1 MIVFDDLVGS
11 EDVPLCQCCSKL
23 EVIEV
28 LAHTRQLFIGKTLTN
43 LFTIFSDVMLAYY
56 APDKTDAGIAA
67 WLGKSEWK
75 VRMDISPARRNY
87 SGVKVMQILGEIRK
101 TDAASKGVGGVRTP
115 SEELLQ
121 DLIFFI
127 LH

>member
-1 MIVFDDLVGS
+1 MMS
-11 EDVPLCQCCSKL
+11 
-23 EVIEV
+23 
-28 LAHTRQLFIGKTLTN
+28 
-43 LFTIFSDVMLAYY
+43 YY
-56 APDKTDAGIAA
+56 ATDKTDAGIAA
-67 WLGKSEWK
+67 WLGKTEWK
-75 VRMDISPARRNY
+75 VRQDIGPARRNY

-101 TDAASKGVGGVRTP
+101 TDAKSKGVGGVRTP